1 MKKKLVAAIIA
12 FCLSVGVFAGC
23 GSNGENANVAEG
35 MAKIEQMDYQGAIEA
50 FDAAIAAGENERLIY
65 RGIGIAYMG
74 LTDYAS
80 AIENFVA
87 CLNLSNGVIQDVD
100 FDVNYYL
107 AAAYYKNGNIKE
119 ASDTYTAIINL
130 RPEEVEAHYLRG
142 TALLAL
148 DEYVEAQKDFDT
160 VLSLTSD
167 DCDRLIAI
175 YQSLESHGYQEIGQE
190 YLKRILNEKGD
201 KLKNYDKGRIYY
213 YLKEYVQACNYLEKS
228 KDTGTAESYLY
239 LGKAYEATGDYN
251 YASSVYTS
259 YVSKDTTNAE
269 VYNQLGL
276 CRMEQG
282 EYQLALEAFQ
292 AAMNIEDNGMMQVL
306 QFNEIVAYEHLG
318 EYQKAA
324 VLMDNY
330 IKMYPD
336 DEVAKREYE
345 FLKTR

>member
-1 MKKKLVAAIIA
+1 MIRRLMAAVLVL
-12 FCLSVGVFAGC
+12 CLSMGIVTGC
-23 GSNGENANVAEG
+23 GGSEENINVSEG
-35 MAKIEQMDYQGAIEA
+35 MAKIEQMDYNGALEAFERAIEA
-50 FDAAIAAGENERLIY
+50 EENERLIR
-65 RGIGIAYMG
+65 RGMGIAYMG
-74 LTDYAS
+74 LTDYNS
-80 AIENFVA
+80 AIDNFIV
-87 CLNLSNGVIQDVD
+87 CLNGSNGMIQDID

-119 ASDTYTAIINL
+119 AADTYSAIINL

-142 TALLAL
+142 TTLLAL
-148 DEYVEAQKDFDT
+148 DKYAEAQKDFDT
-160 VLSLTSD
+160 VLSLTD
-167 DCDRLIAI
+167 NDCDRLIGI

-190 YLKRILNEKGD
+190 YLKRVLKEKGD
-201 KLKNYDKGRIYY
+201 KLKNYDMGRIYY

-251 YASSVYTS
+251 YASSVYTT
-259 YVSKDTTNAE
+259 YVSKDTNNAE

-292 AAMNIEDNGMMQVL
+292 TAMNIENNGMMQVL
-306 QFNEIVAYEHLG
+306 QFNEIVAYEYLS
-318 EYQKAA
+318 EYRKAA

-336 DEVAKREYE
+336 DEAAKREYE